1 MSTLAHD
8 LQSSTAAVPPRPG
21 SNEYR
26 DIPDIDTALP
36 IAIKAFEHKTE
47 ANKRNGKAV
56 QGMAYAIMVCY
67 FNWVLK
73 PPSDDASVTC
83 PTMADVLAPNKA
95 DAKALLKEWLVA
107 YLLGEKEDTKG
118 WPDDERSATE
128 RVWSNKIMLLTRALN
143 MAAILVVSDVDCSMF
158 NHKAYAFEVM
168 PWMLYEEGQQPLG
181 KLAKDKEL
189 VLLDLRQYAV
199 STTNKAG
206 GSTFTK
212 ITASVDQLNKAMRN
226 RKGYKSSRPNS
237 KSLKLPDIKPVRL
250 ATECTL
256 ATLIEALHTAL
267 EIKGRDKAKPMKP
280 QELKPEIWGKLADIA
295 WTNDQYA
302 DTDVMM
308 AYIRNGVTDQ
318 ATHVPAPATDADTDT
333 TDAEPA
339 TGTNG

>member
-1 MSTLAHD
+1 
-8 LQSSTAAVPPRPG
+8 
-21 SNEYR
+21 
-26 DIPDIDTALP
+26 
-36 IAIKAFEHKTE
+36 
-47 ANKRNGKAV
+47 
-56 QGMAYAIMVCY
+56 
-67 FNWVLK
+67 
-73 PPSDDASVTC
+73 
-83 PTMADVLAPNKA
+83 
-95 DAKALLKEWLVA
+95 
-107 YLLGEKEDTKG
+107 
-118 WPDDERSATE
+118 
-128 RVWSNKIMLLTRALN
+128 
-143 MAAILVVSDVDCSMF
+143 
-158 NHKAYAFEVM
+158 
-168 PWMLYEEGQQPLG
+168 MLYEEGQQPLG

-280 QELKPEIWGKLADIA
+280 QELKPEIWSKLADIA